1 MPKIQK
7 DNLFDLIKS
16 LSKSEKRQFSLYAG
30 RLGVNEQAKFM
41 QLFAILD
48 KQSQYNEAQILEHKE
63 ISKKQ
68 LSNLKGHLYKQIL
81 ISLRLNPIHQNIR
94 LQIREQLDFAT
105 ILYHKGLFSQ
115 SLKMLERAKTIALD
129 HEEKNMAAEII
140 ELEKVIESQY
150 ITRSISNR
158 AELLVAE
165 SATIGSLNE
174 ISSQLSNLS
183 LQLYSLFLQ
192 KGYVKSDV
200 ELKYVNEFF
209 QSRMPDLQLDLLG
222 FRERL
227 WYYNAQLWYN
237 FIIQDFLACYTYATR
252 WTELFYRAPKM
263 IDLNPV
269 FYLRGVQYLLEALFF
284 IGDVSRFKMA
294 LLRFEQ
300 TLDQPSF
307 PKRDNVQSLAFL
319 YRYGHKFNAHFMAGT
334 FEEGLSLVEPVL
346 AGIEH
351 YREKI
356 DEHHVMI
363 FYYKIACLYFGCG
376 QYKQCIHYLSLIID
390 NKSLGMR
397 EDLLCFSRILNL
409 VAHYEA
415 GIDYQIERLIRSTYK
430 FLIKMEDLHQVQR
443 AMISFIRSLTQVY
456 PHEIK
461 NSFKGLHKTLSQ
473 YKDDPF
479 ERRSFLYLDILTWLQ
494 SNIEGKT
501 IPEIIQQRVAKSL
514 PK

>member
-48 KQSQYNEAQILEHKE
+48 KQSQYNEAQILTHKE

-115 SLKMLERAKTIALD
+115 SLKMLERAKAIALE

-158 AELLVAE
+158 AELLVTE
-165 SATIGSLNE
+165 SALIGSLNE

-192 KGYVKSDV
+192 KGYVKTDA

-209 QSRMPDLQLDLLG
+209 QSRMPALQRDLLG

-269 FYLRGVQYLLEALFF
+269 FYLRGAQYLLESLFF
-284 IGDVSRFKMA
+284 IGDVSRFKTA
-294 LLRFEQ
+294 LSRFEQ
-300 TLDQPSF
+300 TLDQPTF
-307 PKRDNVQSLAFL
+307 PQRDNVQSLAFL

-334 FEEGLSLVEPVL
+334 FDEGLSLVEPVL
-346 AGIEH
+346 QGIQH

-356 DEHHVMI
+356 DEHHIMI
-363 FYYKIACLYFGCG
+363 FYYKIACLYFGCA
-376 QYKQCIHYLSLIID
+376 QYKKCIYYLSLIIE

-430 FLIKMEDLHQVQR
+430 FLIKMEDLHEVQR

-494 SNIEGKT
+494 SNIEGKS
-501 IPEIIQQRVAKSL
+501 IPEIIQQRVAQASSK
-514 PK
+514 

>member
-48 KQSQYNEAQILEHKE
+48 KQSHYNEAQILSHKE

-115 SLKMLERAKTIALD
+115 SLKMLERAKAIALE
-129 HEEKNMAAEII
+129 HEEKHMAAEII

-158 AELLVAE
+158 AELLVTE
-165 SATIGSLNE
+165 SALIGSLNE

-192 KGYVKSDV
+192 KGYVKTDA
-200 ELKYVNEFF
+200 ELNYVNEFF
-209 QSRMPDLQLDLLG
+209 QSRMPDLQMDLLG

-269 FYLRGVQYLLEALFF
+269 FYLRGAQYLLESLFF
-284 IGDVSRFKMA
+284 IGDVSRFKTA
-294 LLRFEQ
+294 LSRFEQ
-300 TLDQPSF
+300 TLDQPTF
-307 PKRDNVQSLAFL
+307 PQRDNVQSLAFL
-319 YRYGHKFNAHFMAGT
+319 YRYGHKINAHFMAGT
-334 FEEGLSLVEPVL
+334 FDEGLSLVEPVL
-346 AGIEH
+346 QGVQH

-363 FYYKIACLYFGCG
+363 FYYKIACLYFGCAE
-376 QYKQCIHYLSLIID
+376 YKKCIYYLSLIIE

-430 FLIKMEDLHQVQR
+430 FLIKMEDLHEVQR

-494 SNIEGKT
+494 SNIEGKS
-501 IPEIIQQRVAKSL
+501 IPEIIQQRVAQASSK
-514 PK
+514 

>member
-48 KQSQYNEAQILEHKE
+48 KQNQYNEAQILEHKS

-105 ILYHKGLFSQ
+105 ILYHKGLFGQ
-115 SLKMLERAKTIALD
+115 SLKMLERAKGIALE

-165 SATIGSLNE
+165 SAKIGTLNE

-192 KGYVKSDV
+192 KGYVKTDT
-200 ELKYVNEFF
+200 ELRYVQEFF
-209 QSRMPDLQLDLLG
+209 ASRMPEVHLDALG

-237 FIIQDFLACYTYATR
+237 FIIQDFLACFTYATR

-269 FYLRGVQYLLEALFF
+269 FYLRGAQYLLEALFF
-284 IGDVSRFKMA
+284 IGDVSRFQSA
-294 LLRFEQ
+294 LDRFEQ
-300 TLDQPSF
+300 TIDRPAF
-307 PKRDNVQSLAFL
+307 PQRENVQSLAFL
-319 YRYGHKFNAHFMAGT
+319 YLYGHKFNAHFMAGT
-334 FEEGLSLVEPVL
+334 FHEGLRLVEPVL

-351 YREKI
+351 YGEKI

-376 QYKQCIHYLSLIID
+376 QYKLCIQYLGLIIE

-415 GIDYQIERLIRSTYK
+415 GIDYQIERLILSTYK

-461 NSFKGLHKTLSQ
+461 KSFKGLYDTLSQ

-494 SNIEGKT
+494 SNIESKS
-501 IPEIIQQRVAKSL
+501 IPEIIQQRVAQSTTS
-514 PK
+514 

>member
-48 KQSQYNEAQILEHKE
+48 KQSHYNEAQILSHKE

-115 SLKMLERAKTIALD
+115 SLKMLERAKAIALE
-129 HEEKNMAAEII
+129 HEEKHMAAEII

-158 AELLVAE
+158 AELLVNE
-165 SATIGSLNE
+165 SALIGSLNE

-192 KGYVKSDV
+192 KGYVKTDA
-200 ELKYVNEFF
+200 ELNYVNEFF
-209 QSRMPDLQLDLLG
+209 QSRMPDLQMDLLG

-269 FYLRGVQYLLEALFF
+269 FYLRGAQYLLESLFF
-284 IGDVSRFKMA
+284 IGDVSRFKTA
-294 LLRFEQ
+294 LSRFEQ
-300 TLDQPSF
+300 TLDQPTF
-307 PKRDNVQSLAFL
+307 PQRDNVQSLAFL
-319 YRYGHKFNAHFMAGT
+319 YRYGHKINAHFMAGT
-334 FEEGLSLVEPVL
+334 FDEGLSLVEPVL
-346 AGIEH
+346 QGVQH

-363 FYYKIACLYFGCG
+363 FYYKIACLYFGCAE
-376 QYKQCIHYLSLIID
+376 YKKCIYYLSLIIE

-430 FLIKMEDLHQVQR
+430 FLIKMEDLHEVQR

-494 SNIEGKT
+494 SNIEGKS
-501 IPEIIQQRVAKSL
+501 IPEIIQQRVAQASSK
-514 PK
+514 

>member
-48 KQSQYNEAQILEHKE
+48 KQSQYNEAQILAHKE

-81 ISLRLNPIHQNIR
+81 ISLRLNPIHHNIR

-105 ILYHKGLFSQ
+105 ILYHKGLFGQ
-115 SLKMLERAKTIALD
+115 SLKMLERTKAIALE
-129 HEEKNMAAEII
+129 HEEKNMAAEVI

-192 KGYVKSDV
+192 KGYVKTDA
-200 ELKYVNEFF
+200 ELNYVTEFF
-209 QSRMPDLQLDLLG
+209 ISRMPEVQLEMLG

-237 FIIQDFLACYTYATR
+237 FIIQDFLACYTNATR

-263 IDLNPV
+263 IELNPV
-269 FYLRGVQYLLEALFF
+269 FYLRGAQYLLEALFF
-284 IGDVSRFKMA
+284 IGDVTRFKTA
-294 LLRFEQ
+294 LERLEQ
-300 TLDQPSF
+300 TLDEPSF

-334 FEEGLSLVEPVL
+334 FEEGLTLVEPVL
-346 AGIEH
+346 AGIAH
-351 YREKI
+351 YRDKI

-461 NSFKGLHKTLSQ
+461 KSFSALHATLSQ

-494 SNIEGKT
+494 SNIEGKS
-501 IPEIIQQRVAKSL
+501 IPEIIQQRVAQTPLK
-514 PK
+514 

>member
-48 KQSQYNEAQILEHKE
+48 KQSHYNEAQILSHKE

-115 SLKMLERAKTIALD
+115 SLKMLERAKAIALE
-129 HEEKNMAAEII
+129 HEEKHMAAEII

-158 AELLVAE
+158 AELLVTE
-165 SATIGSLNE
+165 SALIGSLNE

-192 KGYVKSDV
+192 KGYVKTDA
-200 ELKYVNEFF
+200 ELNYVNEFF
-209 QSRMPDLQLDLLG
+209 QSRMPDLQMDLLG

-269 FYLRGVQYLLEALFF
+269 FYLRGAQYLLESLFF
-284 IGDVSRFKMA
+284 IGDVSRFKTA
-294 LLRFEQ
+294 LSRFEQ
-300 TLDQPSF
+300 TLDQPTF
-307 PKRDNVQSLAFL
+307 PQRDNVQSLAFL
-319 YRYGHKFNAHFMAGT
+319 YRYGHKINAHFMAGT
-334 FEEGLSLVEPVL
+334 FDEGLSLVEPVL
-346 AGIEH
+346 QGVQH

-363 FYYKIACLYFGCG
+363 FYYKIACLYFGCAE
-376 QYKQCIHYLSLIID
+376 YKKCIYYLSLIIE

-397 EDLLCFSRILNL
+397 EDLLCFTRILNL

-430 FLIKMEDLHQVQR
+430 FLIKMEDLHEVQR

-494 SNIEGKT
+494 SNIEGKS
-501 IPEIIQQRVAKSL
+501 IPEIIQQRVAQASSK
-514 PK
+514 

>member
-48 KQSQYNEAQILEHKE
+48 KQTQYNEVQILAHKE

-68 LSNLKGHLYKQIL
+68 LSNLKSHLYKQIL

-105 ILYHKGLFSQ
+105 ILYHKGLFGQ
-115 SLKMLERAKTIALD
+115 SLKMLERGKAMALD

-165 SATIGSLNE
+165 SAAIGSLNE

-192 KGYVKSDV
+192 KGYVKTDE

-209 QSRMPDLQLDLLG
+209 YSRMPDLQLESLG

-227 WYYNAQLWYN
+227 WYYNAQLWHN

-269 FYLRGVQYLLEALFF
+269 FYLRGAQYLLEALFF
-284 IGDVSRFKMA
+284 IGDVSRFKIA
-294 LLRFEQ
+294 LSRLEQ
-300 TLDQPSF
+300 TVAHPSF

-319 YRYGHKFNAHFMAGT
+319 YGYGHKFNAHFMAGT
-334 FEEGLSLVEPVL
+334 FNEGLSLVEPVL
-346 AGIEH
+346 SGIKH

-461 NSFKGLHKTLSQ
+461 NSFKGLYKTLSQ
-473 YKDDPF
+473 YQDDPF

-494 SNIEGKT
+494 SNIEGKS
-501 IPEIIQQRVAKSL
+501 IPEIIQQRVAQTPAK
-514 PK
+514 

>member
-48 KQSQYNEAQILEHKE
+48 KQSQYNEAQILAHKE

-192 KGYVKSDV
+192 KGYVKSDA

-209 QSRMPDLQLDLLG
+209 QSRIPDLQLDSLG

-269 FYLRGVQYLLEALFF
+269 FYLRGLQYLLEALFF
-284 IGDVSRFKMA
+284 IGDVSRFKTA

-319 YRYGHKFNAHFMAGT
+319 YRYGHKINAHFMAGT

-346 AGIEH
+346 AGIDH

-415 GIDYQIERLIRSTYK
+415 GNDYQIERLIRSTYK

-494 SNIEGKT
+494 SNIEGKS
-501 IPEIIQQRVAKSL
+501 IPEIIQQRVAQAS

>member
-48 KQSQYNEAQILEHKE
+48 KQSQYNEAQILTHKE

-115 SLKMLERAKTIALD
+115 SLKMLERAKTMALD

-192 KGYVKSDV
+192 KGYVKSDA

-209 QSRMPDLQLDLLG
+209 QSRIPDLQLDSLG

-269 FYLRGVQYLLEALFF
+269 FYLRGIQYLLEALFF
-284 IGDVSRFKMA
+284 IGDVSRFKTA

-319 YRYGHKFNAHFMAGT
+319 YRYGHKINAHFMAGT

-346 AGIEH
+346 AGIDH

-494 SNIEGKT
+494 SNIEGKS
-501 IPEIIQQRVAKSL
+501 IPEIIQQRVAQAS

>member
-48 KQSQYNEAQILEHKE
+48 KQSQYNEAQILTHKE

-115 SLKMLERAKTIALD
+115 SLKMLERAKAIALE

-158 AELLVAE
+158 AELLVTE
-165 SATIGSLNE
+165 SALIGSLNE

-192 KGYVKSDV
+192 KGYVKTDA
-200 ELKYVNEFF
+200 ELNYVNEFF
-209 QSRMPDLQLDLLG
+209 QSRMPELQMDLLG

-269 FYLRGVQYLLEALFF
+269 FYLRGAQYLLESLFF
-284 IGDVSRFKMA
+284 IGDVSRFKTA
-294 LLRFEQ
+294 LSRFEQ
-300 TLDQPSF
+300 TLDQPTF
-307 PKRDNVQSLAFL
+307 PRRDNVQSLAFL
-319 YRYGHKFNAHFMAGT
+319 YLYGHKFNAHFMAGT
-334 FEEGLSLVEPVL
+334 FDEGLSLVKPVL
-346 AGIEH
+346 QGIQH

-356 DEHHVMI
+356 DEHHIMI
-363 FYYKIACLYFGCG
+363 FYYKIACLYFGCA
-376 QYKQCIHYLSLIID
+376 QYKKCIYYLSLIIE

-430 FLIKMEDLHQVQR
+430 FLIKMEDLHEVQR

-494 SNIEGKT
+494 SNIEGKS
-501 IPEIIQQRVAKSL
+501 IPEIIQQRVAQASSK
-514 PK
+514 

>member
-48 KQSQYNEAQILEHKE
+48 KQSHYNEAQILSHKE

-115 SLKMLERAKTIALD
+115 SLKMLERAKAIALE
-129 HEEKNMAAEII
+129 HEEKHMAAEII

-158 AELLVAE
+158 AELLVNE
-165 SATIGSLNE
+165 SALIGSLNE

-192 KGYVKSDV
+192 KGYVKTDA
-200 ELKYVNEFF
+200 ELNYVNEFF
-209 QSRMPDLQLDLLG
+209 QSRMPDLQMDLLG

-269 FYLRGVQYLLEALFF
+269 FYLRGAQYLLESLFF
-284 IGDVSRFKMA
+284 IGDVSRFKTA
-294 LLRFEQ
+294 LSRFEQ
-300 TLDQPSF
+300 TLDQPTF
-307 PKRDNVQSLAFL
+307 PQRDNVQSLAFL
-319 YRYGHKFNAHFMAGT
+319 YRYGHKINAHFMAGT
-334 FEEGLSLVEPVL
+334 FDEGLSLVEPVL
-346 AGIEH
+346 QGVQH

-363 FYYKIACLYFGCG
+363 FYYKIACLYFGCAE
-376 QYKQCIHYLSLIID
+376 YKKCIYYLSLIIE

-397 EDLLCFSRILNL
+397 EDLLCFTRILNL

-430 FLIKMEDLHQVQR
+430 FLIKMEDLHEVQR

-494 SNIEGKT
+494 SNIEGKS
-501 IPEIIQQRVAKSL
+501 IPEIIQQRVAQASSK
-514 PK
+514 

>member
-48 KQSQYNEAQILEHKE
+48 KQSQYNEAQILSHKE

-115 SLKMLERAKTIALD
+115 SLKMLERAKAIALE
-129 HEEKNMAAEII
+129 HEEKHMAAEII

-158 AELLVAE
+158 AELLVNE
-165 SATIGSLNE
+165 SALIGSLNE

-192 KGYVKSDV
+192 KGYVKTDA
-200 ELKYVNEFF
+200 ELNYVNEFF
-209 QSRMPDLQLDLLG
+209 QSRMPDLQMDLLG

-269 FYLRGVQYLLEALFF
+269 FYLRGAQYLLESLFF
-284 IGDVSRFKMA
+284 IGDVSRFKTA
-294 LLRFEQ
+294 LSRFEQ
-300 TLDQPSF
+300 TLDQPTF
-307 PKRDNVQSLAFL
+307 PQRDNVQSLAFL
-319 YRYGHKFNAHFMAGT
+319 YRYGHKINAHFMAGT
-334 FEEGLSLVEPVL
+334 FDEGLSLVEPVL
-346 AGIEH
+346 QGVQH

-363 FYYKIACLYFGCG
+363 FYYKIACLYFGCAE
-376 QYKQCIHYLSLIID
+376 YKKCIYYLSLIIE

-397 EDLLCFSRILNL
+397 EDLLCFTRILNL

-430 FLIKMEDLHQVQR
+430 FLIKMEDLHEVQR

-494 SNIEGKT
+494 SNIEGKS
-501 IPEIIQQRVAKSL
+501 IPEIIQQRVAQASSK
-514 PK
+514 

>member
-48 KQSQYNEAQILEHKE
+48 KQSQYNEAQILAHKE

-192 KGYVKSDV
+192 KGYVKSDA

-209 QSRMPDLQLDLLG
+209 QSRIPDLQLDSLG

-284 IGDVSRFKMA
+284 IGDVSRFKTA

-319 YRYGHKFNAHFMAGT
+319 YRYGHKINAHFMAGT

-346 AGIEH
+346 AGIDH

-494 SNIEGKT
+494 SNIEGKS
-501 IPEIIQQRVAKSL
+501 IPEIIQQRVAQAS

>member
-48 KQSQYNEAQILEHKE
+48 KQSQYNEAQILAHKE

-192 KGYVKSDV
+192 KGYVKSDA

-209 QSRMPDLQLDLLG
+209 QSRIPDLQLDSLG

-269 FYLRGVQYLLEALFF
+269 FYLRGLQYLLEALFF
-284 IGDVSRFKMA
+284 IGDVSRFKTA

-319 YRYGHKFNAHFMAGT
+319 YRYGHKINAHFMAGT

-346 AGIEH
+346 AGIDH

-494 SNIEGKT
+494 SNIEGKS
-501 IPEIIQQRVAKSL
+501 IPEIIQQRVAQAS

>member
-48 KQSQYNEAQILEHKE
+48 KQSHYNEAQILSHKE

-115 SLKMLERAKTIALD
+115 SLKVLERAKAIALE
-129 HEEKNMAAEII
+129 HEEKHMAAEII

-158 AELLVAE
+158 AELLVTE
-165 SATIGSLNE
+165 SALIGSLNE

-192 KGYVKSDV
+192 KGYVKTDA
-200 ELKYVNEFF
+200 ELNYVNEFF
-209 QSRMPDLQLDLLG
+209 QSRMPDLQMDLLG

-269 FYLRGVQYLLEALFF
+269 FYLRGAQYLLESLFF
-284 IGDVSRFKMA
+284 IGDVSRFKTA
-294 LLRFEQ
+294 LSRFEQ
-300 TLDQPSF
+300 TLDQPTF
-307 PKRDNVQSLAFL
+307 PQRDNVQSLAFL
-319 YRYGHKFNAHFMAGT
+319 YRYGHKINAHFMAGT
-334 FEEGLSLVEPVL
+334 FDEGLSLVEPVL
-346 AGIEH
+346 QGVQH

-363 FYYKIACLYFGCG
+363 FYYKIACLYFGCAE
-376 QYKQCIHYLSLIID
+376 YKKCIYYLSLIIE

-430 FLIKMEDLHQVQR
+430 FLIKMEDLHEVQR

-494 SNIEGKT
+494 SNIEGKS
-501 IPEIIQQRVAKSL
+501 IPEIIQQRVAQASSK
-514 PK
+514 

>member
-1 MPKIQK
+1 MPRIQK

-68 LSNLKGHLYKQIL
+68 LSNLKGHLHKQIL

-105 ILYHKGLFSQ
+105 ILYHKGLFGQ
-115 SLKMLERAKTIALD
+115 SLKMLERVKAIALA
-129 HEEKNMAAEII
+129 HEEKIMVAEII
-140 ELEKVIESQY
+140 ELEKIIESQY

-158 AELLVAE
+158 ADLLVAE
-165 SATIGSLNE
+165 SAEIGSLNQ

-192 KGYVKSDV
+192 KGYVKTDA
-200 ELKYVNEFF
+200 ELRYVQEFF
-209 QSRMPDLQLDLLG
+209 ESRMPKVDMDALG

-269 FYLRGVQYLLEALFF
+269 FYLRGAQYLLEALFF
-284 IGDVSRFKMA
+284 IGDVTRFKRA
-294 LLRFEQ
+294 LGRLEQ
-300 TLDQPSF
+300 TLDHASF

-319 YRYGHKFNAHFMAGT
+319 YRYGHKINAHFMAGT
-334 FEEGLSLVEPVL
+334 FEEGLNLIGPVL
-346 AGIEH
+346 RGIDH
-351 YREKI
+351 YREKL

-363 FYYKIACLYFGCG
+363 FYYKIACLYFGCA
-376 QYKQCIHYLSLIID
+376 QYKRCIEYLALIID
-390 NKSLGMR
+390 NKSLEMR

-415 GIDYQIERLIRSTYK
+415 GIDYQIDRLIRTTYK

-443 AMISFIRSLTQVY
+443 AMISFIRGLTEVY

-461 NSFKGLHKTLSQ
+461 KSFKELHATLSQ
-473 YKDDPF
+473 YTNDPF

-494 SNIEGKT
+494 SNIEGRS
-501 IPEIIQQRVAKSL
+501 IPIIIQERVAL
-514 PK
+514 AARQ

>member
-48 KQSQYNEAQILEHKE
+48 KQSQYNEAQILTHKE

-115 SLKMLERAKTIALD
+115 SLKMLERAKTMALD

-192 KGYVKSDV
+192 KGYVKSDA

-209 QSRMPDLQLDLLG
+209 QSRIPDLQLDSLG

-269 FYLRGVQYLLEALFF
+269 FYLRGIQYLLEALFF
-284 IGDVSRFKMA
+284 IGDVSRFKTA

-319 YRYGHKFNAHFMAGT
+319 YRYGHKINAHFMAGT

-346 AGIEH
+346 AGIDH

-356 DEHHVMI
+356 DEHHVLI

-494 SNIEGKT
+494 SNIEGKS
-501 IPEIIQQRVAKSL
+501 IPEIIQQRVAQAS

>member
-48 KQSQYNEAQILEHKE
+48 KQSHYNEAQILSHKE

-115 SLKMLERAKTIALD
+115 SLKMLERAKAIALE
-129 HEEKNMAAEII
+129 HEEKHMAAEII

-158 AELLVAE
+158 AELLVTE
-165 SATIGSLNE
+165 SALIGSLNE

-192 KGYVKSDV
+192 KGYVKTDA
-200 ELKYVNEFF
+200 ELNYVNEFF
-209 QSRMPDLQLDLLG
+209 QSRMPDLQMDLLG

-237 FIIQDFLACYTYATR
+237 FIIQDFLACYTNATR

-269 FYLRGVQYLLEALFF
+269 FYLRGAQYLLESLFF
-284 IGDVSRFKMA
+284 IGDVSRFKTA
-294 LLRFEQ
+294 LSRFEQ
-300 TLDQPSF
+300 TLDQPTF
-307 PKRDNVQSLAFL
+307 PQRDNVQSLAFL
-319 YRYGHKFNAHFMAGT
+319 YRYGHKINAHFMAGT
-334 FEEGLSLVEPVL
+334 FDEGLSLVEPVL
-346 AGIEH
+346 AGIDH

-363 FYYKIACLYFGCG
+363 FYYKIACLYFGCAE
-376 QYKQCIHYLSLIID
+376 YKKCIYYLSLIIE

-430 FLIKMEDLHQVQR
+430 FLIKMEDLHEVQR

-461 NSFKGLHKTLSQ
+461 NSFKGLHKILSQ

-494 SNIEGKT
+494 SNIEGKS
-501 IPEIIQQRVAKSL
+501 IPEIIQQRVAQASSK
-514 PK
+514 